1 MDEEPAR
8 GFLELRR
15 PRRFILPFSLR
26 ESHMAFRDISLDL
39 RSISQT
45 KFTEQMGASSMA
57 IQSFCGREYKL
68 RYYRPGIERRF
79 LSRRPNDNTINIR
92 P

>member
-15 PRRFILPFSLR
+15 PRHFAGF
-26 ESHMAFRDISLDL
+26 AFHH
-39 RSISQT
+39 QT

>member
-45 KFTEQMGASSMA
+45 KFTEQMGASS
-57 IQSFCGREYKL
+57 
-68 RYYRPGIERRF
+68 IERRF